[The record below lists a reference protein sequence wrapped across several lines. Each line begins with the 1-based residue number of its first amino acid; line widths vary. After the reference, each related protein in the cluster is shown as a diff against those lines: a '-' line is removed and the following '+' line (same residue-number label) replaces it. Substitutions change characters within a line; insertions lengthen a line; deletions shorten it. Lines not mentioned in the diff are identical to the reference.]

1 MQRPEL
7 MHTQAKAIWIGLTCS
22 FLLVPALGFAQREQT
37 TVPGYDKLPDWSGVW
52 SMMGG
57 TVFDRATQTGEGGA
71 ISVGVRSH
79 PPYTAE
85 WEAIYKAHLDLR
97 DKDQFPD
104 TISNCGV
111 PAGFPRHFNL
121 PDLYEFVVRPEQVWV
136 LTENGP
142 NIMRIYTDGRK
153 HLEDQWETYTGDSVG
168 HWEGDTLL
176 FTTVALKGSRDN
188 DSILDRTGLILS
200 DKARATTRVQ
210 KTDANTIRVQMTI

>member
-1 MQRPEL
+1 MGPGGSGSGAAAVPAPDRNEPAARIVAVARAGSMRVPVPTEDRRLVGPLVEGWREVERDLMQ
-7 MHTQAKAIWIGLTCS
+7 TKAWAIWLGLTCS

-111 PAGFPRHFNL
+111 PAGLRVCSGDRRRTSYDAARHETPR
-121 PDLYEFVVRPEQVWV
+121 
-136 LTENGP
+136 
-142 NIMRIYTDGRK
+142 
-153 HLEDQWETYTGDSVG
+153 
-168 HWEGDTLL
+168 
-176 FTTVALKGSRDN
+176 
-188 DSILDRTGLILS
+188 RTP
-200 DKARATTRVQ
+200 
-210 KTDANTIRVQMTI
+210 